1 MVNALQIYNKLNE
14 YFAFSTQEE
23 WDNSG
28 LLINGGKETD
38 CVLICLDVT
47 ARAVEKA
54 VWLGAKLIVSHH
66 PVIFGGI
73 KSIGCNDIVYKLIK
87 NDISVIS
94 AHTNF
99 DKYEKGTCFA
109 IADKLGFTPVYNEN
123 IEIGLEAVCKTTDC
137 KTLAEKCK
145 KIFGNASCTLPDK
158 KIEKV
163 FICAGS
169 GGGMI
174 REIISTGADCFIT
187 GESKYHDMLDLA
199 AMNIAVIETDHDAS
213 EKISLETIE
222 DIIKENFKD
231 IKTEVFA
238 AENLQYHI

>member
-1 MVNALQIYNKLNE
+1 MVTAREIFELLNNH
-14 YFAFSTQEE
+14 FPFFTQEE

-28 LLINGGKETD
+28 LLVDSGEKTD
-38 CVLICLDVT
+38 RVLICLDVT
-47 ARAVEKA
+47 GRVIDRAVETGVK
-54 VWLGAKLIVSHH
+54 VIVSHH

-73 KSIGCNDIVYKLIK
+73 KAVKRDDVVYKLIK

-99 DKYEKGTCFA
+99 DKYQKGTCYR
-109 IADKLGFTPVYNEN
+109 IANKLGLNPVYNEN
-123 IEIGLEAVCKTTDC
+123 IEIGLAADGEKITC

-145 KIFGNASCTLPDK
+145 AVFGSASFTLPDK
-158 KIEKV
+158 LIEKV

-169 GGGMI
+169 GGGMMD
-174 REIISTGADCFIT
+174 EILSTGADCFIT

-199 AMNIAVIETDHDAS
+199 AMSVAVIEVDHDAS

-222 DIIKENFKD
+222 DLIKSDFEN
-231 IKTEVFA
+231 IETEIFN